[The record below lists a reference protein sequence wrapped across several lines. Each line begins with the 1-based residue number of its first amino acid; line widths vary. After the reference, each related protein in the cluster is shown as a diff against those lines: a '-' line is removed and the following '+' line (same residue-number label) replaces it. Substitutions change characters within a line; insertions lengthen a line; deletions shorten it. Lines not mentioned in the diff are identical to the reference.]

1 MEMSRIRSA
10 RQRFDVADVMEELSG
25 FECLMD
31 RTVVIRLE
39 LQEAF
44 CRLLGEDARIYDPLP
59 LIGNGGMQ
67 AFGLRGGLRIRDGD
81 GQDVTDDARSRWP
94 AGPEAFDAW
103 RRDAEHRL
111 NRSLLAG
118 PSAEEEPALRK
129 AGWNPEKATE
139 VSKQRAQQEN
149 EQATRLAED
158 SRWRRGRLR
167 DVVAARYLALEI
179 HPTLDEESTQ
189 RGIDFP
195 GLFPQPGAARRFTD
209 SMPSADVWITLLTAR
224 HRNPQTRWIANDIYD
239 ADALSVAIPYCDLVA
254 TERHAAHLLHAE
266 GLPKRV
272 GTTVVTTLDELVA
285 ALATL
290 NAP

>member
-1 MEMSRIRSA
+1 MSRIRSA

-44 CRLLGEDARIYDPLP
+44 CRLLSEDARIYDPLP

-189 RGIDFP
+189 HGIDFP
-195 GLFPQPGAARRFTD
+195 DLFPQPDAARRFTD

-224 HRNPQTRWIANDIYD
+224 HRNPQTR
-239 ADALSVAIPYCDLVA
+239 
-254 TERHAAHLLHAE
+254 
-266 GLPKRV
+266 
-272 GTTVVTTLDELVA
+272 
-285 ALATL
+285 
-290 NAP
+290 